1 MTAKVKATM
10 SERTENVVFG
20 LRIAEKLKLD
30 NGSDH
35 RAGTIDLNIE
45 KHMQVRLR
53 VHRIV
58 IAFSAVRD
66 DVANLSAYRRQSLGR
81 YHRHSCPAGVWLVRE
96 TMTHGAMVSC

>member
-35 RAGTIDLNIE
+35 RAGTIILQAE
-45 KHMQVRLR
+45 KSARKSGFACITLLSR
-53 VHRIV
+53 VKSETGLHRTV
-58 IAFSAVRD
+58 PLLEDRK
-66 DVANLSAYRRQSLGR
+66 
-81 YHRHSCPAGVWLVRE
+81 C
-96 TMTHGAMVSC
+96 